1 MPIAD
6 CPLDE
11 KTCTVAIALLL
22 DLLPT
27 WYVDPAIAQTVTD
40 TIRQRSIAG
49 AYSTITSSVA
59 FCASLTTELQ
69 ALSQDKHLF
78 LLFSPEPHP
87 LGELPPASAADR
99 ADVYATQAIRNFGI
113 QSIQRLAGN
122 IGYLDLRAFVEP
134 DYVGDLFAAATA
146 LVANTDALILDFRQ
160 HHGGYAATVALF
172 ASYFFRD
179 SVELSSVYWRAEDRL
194 RQWHTLS
201 YVPGPRYD
209 HQVVYIL
216 IGPETFSAAQ
226 AFTYDLQHHKR
237 AIIIGE
243 RSGGGAHL
251 PKGFY
256 LTPHISVAIP
266 AGRAINPL
274 TKANWEGAGVE
285 PDIAVPQ
292 EQALVVGHRE
302 ALRHIIEQ
310 GVERPDGAR
319 TAVLAEAQQV
329 LERLESTERAQI

>member
-1 MPIAD
+1 MPITD
-6 CPLDE
+6 CPLDGE
-11 KTCTVAIALLL
+11 TCAAAIDLLL

-27 WYVDPAIAQTVTD
+27 WYVDPAIAQTITD
-40 TIRQRSIAG
+40 AVRQRSTDG

-59 FCASLTTELQ
+59 LCTTLTTELQ

-87 LGELPPASAADR
+87 LGELPPASAAER
-99 ADVYATQAIRNFGI
+99 ADAYATQAIQNFGI
-113 QSIQRLAGN
+113 QTLQRLTGN
-122 IGYLDLRAFVEP
+122 VGYLDLRAFVEP
-134 DYVGDLFAAATA
+134 DYVGDLFAAVMA
-146 LVANTDALILDFRQ
+146 LIANTDALILDFRQ

-179 SVELSSVYWRAEDRL
+179 SVELSSVSWRAEDRL
-194 RQWHTLS
+194 RQWHTSS
-201 YVPGPRYD
+201 YVPGPRYVP
-209 HQVVYIL
+209 QPVYIL
-216 IGPETFSAAQ
+216 IGPETFSAAE

-256 LTPHISVAIP
+256 LTPHISIAIP

-292 EQALVVGHRE
+292 EQALEVAHRE
-302 ALRHIIEQ
+302 ALRQIIEH
-310 GVERPDGAR
+310 GVRRATGPR
-319 TAVLAEAQQV
+319 TAVLAEAQQT
-329 LERLESTERAQI
+329 LEQLESTERAQT